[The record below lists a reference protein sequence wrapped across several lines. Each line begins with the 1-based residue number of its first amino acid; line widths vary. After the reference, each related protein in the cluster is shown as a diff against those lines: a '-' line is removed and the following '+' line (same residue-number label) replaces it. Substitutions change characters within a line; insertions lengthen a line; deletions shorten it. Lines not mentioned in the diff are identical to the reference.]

1 LNKQHPRLVAAWRFW
16 QKYRINIGA
25 LIFSVA
31 ITTLILSFRHQIV
44 ALGGLGYFGV
54 FLIAILGN
62 ATVVMPVPSL
72 AVVFAGGGVL
82 NPLYVGLVAGM
93 GEPLGELT
101 GYLAGFGGSAVVL
114 ETKYY
119 ARLEEWMTRRGFL
132 TLFILA
138 AIPNP
143 LFDLAGMAAGALH
156 YPVPKFLLACW
167 LGKTIKAIAIAYLGS
182 LSFDLIRPFLSG

>member
-1 LNKQHPRLVAAWRFW
+1 LNKQHPRLATAWRFW
-16 QKYRINIGA
+16 QKYRIHIGA

-31 ITTLILSFRHQIV
+31 ITVMILGFRQQI
-44 ALGGLGYFGV
+44 ADLGGLGYLGI
-54 FLIAILGN
+54 FLMAVLGN
-62 ATVVMPVPSL
+62 ATLVLPVPSL

-82 NPLYVGLVAGM
+82 NPLYVGLVSGL

-101 GYLAGFGGSAVVL
+101 GYLAGYGGSAIVM
-114 ETKYY
+114 ETKHY
-119 ARLEEWMTRRGFL
+119 ARLEEWMTHRGFI
-132 TLFILA
+132 TLLILS

-143 LFDLAGMAAGALH
+143 LFDLAGMAAGALR

-182 LSFDLIRPFLSG
+182 LSFDLIQPFLGG